1 MQLTL
6 ALLTALLPAVAF
18 SQFDGSGDFQN
29 GFDDFT
35 LTGLNADQSSAV
47 SSFEASVTGDTEAQS
62 KLYNS
67 LTGVTAIPTG
77 TLDEIQLSSGLQ
89 AAVTGGKAA
98 DIKFPKDYPAPIT
111 SYINSLY
118 KEEASILSKYAS
130 KTGNYAPAMTGR
142 LAAAGAVAAGVVGIA
157 VLLDDFPP
165 ISPSPHPPPHL
176 QIYTWPTCT
185 LRELSHLLVSA
196 LPSLLPSPAIGTR
209 LCYRLVYPDTRAP
222 PSAPARYIAK
232 DLGSVIVGAAEAEGG
247 GGGGGG
253 ASQLPSEEEKDIL
266 GRDGPGGVMKGELG
280 GEPEKT
286 LADARFVVGD
296 FVDVCVVE
304 TGPDGGVGRAVRGG
318 GVGGGVSGR
327 GGGGGVGGEY
337 YSRGRENGFR
347 GRGGGR
353 GGFGGGYG
361 GSREGVPSG
370 EWRRGERV
378 PGPEGGRGYGYG
390 RGRGRG
396 Y

>member
-157 VLLDDFPP
+157 VL
-165 ISPSPHPPPHL
+165 
-176 QIYTWPTCT
+176 
-185 LRELSHLLVSA
+185 
-196 LPSLLPSPAIGTR
+196 
-209 LCYRLVYPDTRAP
+209 
-222 PSAPARYIAK
+222 
-232 DLGSVIVGAAEAEGG
+232 
-247 GGGGGG
+247 
-253 ASQLPSEEEKDIL
+253 
-266 GRDGPGGVMKGELG
+266 
-280 GEPEKT
+280 
-286 LADARFVVGD
+286 
-296 FVDVCVVE
+296 
-304 TGPDGGVGRAVRGG
+304 
-318 GVGGGVSGR
+318 
-327 GGGGGVGGEY
+327 
-337 YSRGRENGFR
+337 
-347 GRGGGR
+347 
-353 GGFGGGYG
+353 
-361 GSREGVPSG
+361 
-370 EWRRGERV
+370 
-378 PGPEGGRGYGYG
+378 
-390 RGRGRG
+390 
-396 Y
+396 